1 MNITIEIDCAPG
13 GPRPDVYLERV
24 FEGTGIPTVDKS
36 SAFFGNWTF
45 EIGDVKE
52 EVWEQSKTNIAERL
66 KSLYNNGAI
75 RYASWDAE

>member
-13 GPRPDVYLERV
+13 GPRPDFYLEQV
-24 FEGTGIPTVDKS
+24 LEGTGIPTVDKS

-45 EIGDVKE
+45 EIKDVKE
-52 EVWEQSKTNIAERL
+52 EVWETAKPIIAERL
-66 KSLYNNGAI
+66 KSLHNSGSI